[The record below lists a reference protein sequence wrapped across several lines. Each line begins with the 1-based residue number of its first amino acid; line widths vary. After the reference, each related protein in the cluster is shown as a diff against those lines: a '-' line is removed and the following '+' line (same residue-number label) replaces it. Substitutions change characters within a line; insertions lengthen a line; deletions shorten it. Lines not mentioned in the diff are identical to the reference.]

1 MSNERPV
8 VLTIAGLDPGCG
20 AGLLADVEAIRA
32 CGGSPRAVCAAL
44 TAQGREV
51 VGAYAVEPSIVEQQ
65 ARSVGEVAAAKIGM
79 LGSERV
85 VERVVFLVMQGVIP
99 APVVDPLRHA
109 STGMML
115 MENQAAERLRQSLL
129 PRSAAVTPNLDEAA
143 WLTGVE
149 DVLTVAQM
157 EDAARA
163 LVDAGVGLAVITG
176 GHLEGALVDV
186 AMAAGDGAPWQ
197 LLRRRV
203 AGTARG
209 TGCRFSSA
217 LATHLALGAD
227 PRTAVERAGEYVASY
242 VAMSLGI

>member
-1 MSNERPV
+1 
-8 VLTIAGLDPGCG
+8 
-20 AGLLADVEAIRA
+20 
-32 CGGSPRAVCAAL
+32 VCAAL

-51 VGAYAVEPSIVEQQ
+51 MGAYPVEASILEQQ
-65 ARSVGEVAAAKIGM
+65 TRSVGEVAAAKIGM
-79 LGSERV
+79 LGSEAV
-85 VERVVFLVMQGVIP
+85 VERVVFMVINGVIP
-99 APVVDPLRHA
+99 APVVDPVRHA

-115 MENQAAERLRQSLL
+115 MENQAGERLKHSLL
-129 PRSAAVTPNLDEAA
+129 PRAGAVTPNLDEAA

-163 LVDAGVGLAVITG
+163 LLDAGVGLAVITG

-186 AMAAGDGAPWQ
+186 GMAAGDDAPWQ

-203 AGTARG
+203 QGSARG

-217 LATHLALGAD
+217 LATFLALELE
-227 PRTAVERAGEYVASY
+227 PRAAVERAGEYVASY
-242 VAMSLGI
+242 VAMSAGI